1 MLNLASGFTPD
12 WHLKFPSL
20 LWTPGLWIAA
30 SLKAQLLT
38 RASELMVPTKMML
51 DCLDLQIRFSG
62 KSFIVPGGRMLG

>member
-30 SLKAQLLT
+30 SLKAQQLHACKRT
-38 RASELMVPTKMML
+38 DGDDENDA
-51 DCLDLQIRFSG
+51 
-62 KSFIVPGGRMLG
+62 